1 MNYLLG
7 IFPDPLFS
15 LHGMKHNV
23 YQGLHEIKKC
33 VHILYVIQLVNHNII
48 VLGGLAVEQFF
59 AKPNLF
65 NSSYIEYI
73 SKLSDKTYLDEIKK
87 YFLPEQQTFSVVFF
101 HTDLINK
108 ALGYSKSKLEMERS
122 SNQM

>member
-7 IFPDPLFS
+7 ISPDPLFS

-48 VLGGLAVEQFF
+48 VLGGLIDCSEMKDNFWLIKQWLEIIFHFRTVYMLIEPKLTRIQ
-59 AKPNLF
+59 AK
-65 NSSYIEYI
+65 
-73 SKLSDKTYLDEIKK
+73 
-87 YFLPEQQTFSVVFF
+87 
-101 HTDLINK
+101 
-108 ALGYSKSKLEMERS
+108 
-122 SNQM
+122 